1 MDNTNGLNKTLFGP
15 LNKKYCY
22 YYYALSLISLIG
34 FVLYLFSVI
43 FIGVSLKKGGMYYLT
58 VFSISL
64 LYAIGYLNGRLLF
77 QMCSHSI

>member
-34 FVLYLFSVI
+34 FVLYLFSGI